1 MCIRDRYE
9 ARVWELCA
17 DYGFQSPAQLVRFMR
32 PAGGDVAHCRT
43 RVEEYIEMLAERFEM
58 EPEAVV
64 DLLHVQRGDLDQLER
79 TLEIV
84 RHV

>member
-1 MCIRDRYE
+1 
-9 ARVWELCA
+9 
-17 DYGFQSPAQLVRFMR
+17 MR